1 MPARY
6 QLVLSEEQVQELT
19 WTRDHQPVAHLRV
32 KAAALLKVAQGESI
46 SQVARSGLLKRVDRH
61 TIKDWIK
68 RYQPDGLCGW
78 KVQAGSGRKPAF
90 SPSLRR
96 RRSGGRR
103 GARDLAP
110 QPTALRPATQ

>member
-6 QLVLSEEQVQELT
+6 QLVLSEEQVKELT
-19 WTRDHQPVAHLRV
+19 WTRDHHAVAHMRV

-46 SQVARSGLLKRVDRH
+46 SQVARSGLLKPVDRH

-68 RYQPDGLCGW
+68 RYQQDGLSGW
-78 KVQAGSGRKPAF
+78 EVQAGRGRKPAF

-103 GARDLAP
+103 RARDLAP
-110 QPTALRPATQ
+110 QPAALRLAAQ